1 MAYLEAFS
9 EAKSNLS
16 EGRLLSAT
24 DADTNNCVI
33 ETTLADDNDLSV
45 GDTFILTATVN
56 NETVEQELKIVGI
69 YEVIDSQQMGGPGQ
83 NNPFN
88 TIYQTNITSATY
100 YLDDP
105 ENLEEFQELAKE
117 KSNIDFETYA
127 LDANDRL
134 YQQNINSLENTQSF
148 STMFLIVVIGAGSA
162 VLCLVL
168 ILTIRNRYYEIGLF
182 LSLGQSKFKIILQQL
197 FEMLMIAAVAF
208 VISLGTGKMVSNI
221 IGNMLESGTNNNQ
234 FQMEIPV
241 GGNDDAFENNFG
253 GKVPGMP
260 MFNDAFNEP
269 ENSEF
274 DVSLTASTVRQLA
287 GITIVICLVSIA
299 IPSTYVLRLSPREI
313 LVKKEG

>member
-1 MAYLEAFS
+1 M
-9 EAKSNLS
+9 
-16 EGRLLSAT
+16 
-24 DADTNNCVI
+24 
-33 ETTLADDNDLSV
+33 
-45 GDTFILTATVN
+45 
-56 NETVEQELKIVGI
+56 EQELKIVGI

-88 TIYQTNITSATY
+88 TIYTDLSIGQAFLGSKSNITSATY

-182 LSLGQSKFKIILQQL
+182 LSLGQSKFKIILQKHL
-197 FEMLMIAAVAF
+197 AIF
-208 VISLGTGKMVSNI
+208 S
-221 IGNMLESGTNNNQ
+221 
-234 FQMEIPV
+234 
-241 GGNDDAFENNFG
+241 
-253 GKVPGMP
+253 KVY
-260 MFNDAFNEP
+260 F
-269 ENSEF
+269 
-274 DVSLTASTVRQLA
+274 
-287 GITIVICLVSIA
+287 
-299 IPSTYVLRLSPREI
+299 I
-313 LVKKEG
+313 LK